1 MKNAV
6 ILLVVGLGT
15 LAGGAAE
22 TNAVPKGEVTKYT
35 FERSRI
41 FPGTTRDYWVYV
53 PRQYDPAKP
62 ACLHVN
68 QDGIQ
73 FNAPDVF
80 DRLIAAQAMP
90 VTIGVF
96 VRPGVVKAL
105 TTNALDRFNR
115 SYEYD
120 GLGAGYA
127 RFLRDE
133 LLPEVERK
141 MATDGRPIHFSRDGN
156 DRSIGGSSSGA
167 ICAFTA
173 AWERPDAFRRVFS
186 AIGTYVGLRGGN
198 SYPTLIRK
206 TEPKPLRVFLQD
218 GSADLNIYGGDWWM
232 ANQEMERA
240 LRFAGYAVNHVWGE
254 GGHSGKQAT
263 EIFADAMTWLWKDWP
278 QPVTAGTTSNAML
291 RSLLIPGEDWQLVG
305 EGYKFT
311 EGPAANAR
319 GEVFFNDIPASKTYK
334 VGLDGQVAVFIAD
347 SKQANGLAFGPE
359 GRLCAVASGTDQ
371 ILAYDGQNRATV
383 VAEGFNGNDLAVRQD
398 GGLYVT
404 NPDGKANAPSKV
416 WFIARS
422 GTKQV
427 VDTGMKFANGLALSP
442 DQSLLLVDDSRS
454 HWIWSYQV
462 QPDGTLACKQRYG
475 WLHVPDTA
483 EDSGADGMRM
493 DREGRLFVATRLGIQ
508 ICDQAGRVN
517 AILPTPNG
525 RIANLCFGGEKFDVL
540 FATCGDK
547 VFKRRLNTRGVNAF
561 EPPFKPAPPRL

>member
-1 MKNAV
+1 M
-6 ILLVVGLGT
+6 LL
-15 LAGGAAE
+15 
-22 TNAVPKGEVTKYT
+22 
-35 FERSRI
+35 
-41 FPGTTRDYWVYV
+41 
-53 PRQYDPAKP
+53 
-62 ACLHVN
+62 
-68 QDGIQ
+68 
-73 FNAPDVF
+73 
-80 DRLIAAQAMP
+80 
-90 VTIGVF
+90 
-96 VRPGVVKAL
+96 
-105 TTNALDRFNR
+105 
-115 SYEYD
+115 
-120 GLGAGYA
+120 
-127 RFLRDE
+127 
-133 LLPEVERK
+133 
-141 MATDGRPIHFSRDGN
+141 
-156 DRSIGGSSSGA
+156 
-167 ICAFTA
+167 
-173 AWERPDAFRRVFS
+173 
-186 AIGTYVGLRGGN
+186 
-198 SYPTLIRK
+198 
-206 TEPKPLRVFLQD
+206 
-218 GSADLNIYGGDWWM
+218 
-232 ANQEMERA
+232 
-240 LRFAGYAVNHVWGE
+240 
-254 GGHSGKQAT
+254 
-263 EIFADAMTWLWKDWP
+263 
-278 QPVTAGTTSNAML
+278 
-291 RSLLIPGEDWQLVG
+291 SLLIPGEDWQLVG

-404 NPDGKANAPSKV
+404 NPDGKANAPSKI
-416 WFIARS
+416 WFIARN
-422 GTKQV
+422 GAKQV
-427 VDTGMKFANGLALSP
+427 VDTGLKFANGLALSP